1 MKRIALGL
9 AMLGSFAL
17 MAAQANAAA
26 LGECVKSYAFQVH
39 GTEPELSNDS
49 ALHYI
54 VGIGQIAF
62 GAAGTS
68 GPTGCTVTHLE
79 LEYNDNAVL
88 TLNAGPATCDTGNSL
103 LGTGI
108 PCFDGAD
115 HQNVGGTLTPS
126 PFGNGGQRLTIDP
139 SFTWV
144 NGGPGA
150 ADLPLAFTLQGNT
163 GSSVIIGAVVPDNG
177 PNPTSAPP
185 GSPSI
190 VITMQKQSTTAI
202 LPVNGGGNGYGTT
215 PYVGLSMSLFE
226 GYGAPHA
233 DPFNLPGISGSFGS
247 TVSALQIF
255 TNGQAGG
262 STSFSSN
269 DNVGNTTG
277 VTENDCD
284 TQLSQESNFADGTSN
299 NVAAIVHGS
308 ATCGDAFA
316 GAAFTIDTVQWGTTD
331 TDDYAIVS
339 GLADTADTGGEY
351 IPSGDIA
358 TAIGL
363 ASSPAG
369 KLAVTLAPATE
380 TDTGPFP
387 QTKGGILKLTNTSPA
402 GCDTAEALVSQSGP
416 HSVCTVS
423 LTASTTLAEGDLVST
438 DTVNC
443 TCTQP
448 STSATCTGAGAPY
461 ACCTGAHTGTCALE
475 TDTYNV
481 NTTSSDCPVASGNT
495 ILFTCKN

>member
-1 MKRIALGL
+1 
-9 AMLGSFAL
+9 
-17 MAAQANAAA
+17 
-26 LGECVKSYAFQVH
+26 VH

-115 HQNVGGTLTPS
+115 HQNTPGTLTPS

-150 ADLPLAFTLQGNT
+150 TDLPLAFTLQGNT

-284 TQLSQESNFADGTSN
+284 TQLSQESNFADAAAN
-299 NVAAIVHGS
+299 NKAAIVHPS
-308 ATCGDAFA
+308 AQCGDAA
-316 GAAFTIDTVQWGTTD
+316 VGAAFTIDTVQFGATD
-331 TDDYAIVS
+331 TSDYAIVS
-339 GLADTADTGGEY
+339 GLTDTPDLGGLFV
-351 IPSGDIA
+351 PSGDIA
-358 TAIGL
+358 TALGL
-363 ASSPAG
+363 ASVPAG
-369 KLAVTLAPATE
+369 MLTDLVVGTTITAVNKTANGT
-380 TDTGPFP
+380 
-387 QTKGGILKLTNTSPA
+387 IKLTNTSPA
-402 GCDTAEALVSQSGP
+402 GCDVAITMASTSSGTCHLSLVSFPAMTAQP
-416 HSVCTVS
+416 IATVS
-423 LTASTTLAEGDLVST
+423 EGDSPST
-438 DTVNC
+438 EVGQLNC
-443 TCTQP
+443 TCTGTSGS
-448 STSATCTGAGAPY
+448 STTST
-461 ACCTGAHTGTCALE
+461 LKLS
-475 TDTYNV
+475 
-481 NTTSSDCPVASGNT
+481 SSDCPNT
-495 ILFTCKN
+495 SLTPAGIDTTGITITCKN